1 MTHRALTDQ
10 AKNDAPMT
18 TTSMKKRTEQAQVEG
33 PSRRQVLHALAASPA
48 VWVFGSA
55 LGSSFGLSACATTRR
70 VTRFDLV
77 VTGGM
82 LVDGTGAPPRR
93 ADAAVLDGRIAAI
106 GVIDPEQAAERIDA
120 TGFVVAPGFVD
131 IHSHSDRSILEVP
144 TADSRVMQ
152 GYTCEITGN
161 CGGSIAPSTS
171 DAKRKFPDVASYFK
185 ALEEARPSIHQALLV
200 GHGTLRERLIG
211 EVDRKLTP
219 SELAQLERDVE
230 EALEQGA
237 VGLSSGLEYV
247 PGIYSPHEELD
258 TLAKVTARRGRLYAS
273 HMRSEDKYFLEA
285 VDEVLNLARTSGS
298 RVEVS
303 HLKACGP
310 KNWPKI
316 DVAIARLEAVVADGF
331 DVRADMYPYTAYSTG
346 LSILVEKWAK
356 DGGNSELV
364 KRLADP
370 AQRARIR
377 AEVLE
382 HVDNEPGGF
391 DRITIASELE
401 GTNKAFTGLTIEEI
415 GKKTSREPVDV
426 FLKLLEDEK
435 GSVSYVGHA
444 IQESDVAKVLAHPLV
459 CVGSD
464 GYVQAAHGD
473 QASKPH
479 PRSFGTAPRVLGR
492 YCRELHAFDLQTAVK
507 KLSSMPA
514 ERARLVERG
523 RILPGFHADLVV
535 FDAALVADRATFA
548 EPRLLPIGID
558 HVVVAGRIV
567 VKDGK
572 HTGERP
578 GSVLRAV

>member
-1 MTHRALTDQ
+1 MT
-10 AKNDAPMT
+10 K
-18 TTSMKKRTEQAQVEG
+18 STEKAQDKG
-33 PSRRQVLHALAASPA
+33 PNRRQMLRVLASSSAALALRQS
-48 VWVFGSA
+48 
-55 LGSSFGLSACATTRR
+55 LGGGIGLGLGACAATRR

-77 VTGGM
+77 VTGGTV
-82 LVDGTGAPPRR
+82 VDGTGTPPRA
-93 ADAAVLDGRIAAI
+93 ADVGVLDGRITAI
-106 GVIDPEQAAERIDA
+106 GVVDPELAKERIDA
-120 TGFVVAPGFVD
+120 TGLVVAPGFVD
-131 IHSHSDRSILEVP
+131 IHSHSDRSILDVP

-161 CGGSIAPSTS
+161 CGGSIAPSTPDS
-171 DAKRKFPDVASYFK
+171 KRKFADVAAYFT
-185 ALEEARPSIHQALLV
+185 ALEQARPSIHQALLV
-200 GHGTLRERLIG
+200 GHGTLRERLVG

-219 SELAQLERDVE
+219 AELAQLEHDVE

-247 PGIYSPHEELD
+247 PGIYAPHEELD
-258 TLAKVTARRGRLYAS
+258 ALAKVIARRGRIYTS
-273 HMRSEDKYFLEA
+273 HTRSEDKYLLEA
-285 VDEVLNLARTSGS
+285 VDEVLHLARTSGS
-298 RVEVS
+298 RVQVS

-316 DVAIARLEAVVADGF
+316 DVAIARIEAAVADGF

-346 LSILVEKWAK
+346 LSILVEKWAR
-356 DGGNSELV
+356 DGGNAEMV

-370 AQRARIR
+370 ALRARIR
-377 AEVLE
+377 AELLA

-391 DRITIASELE
+391 DRITIASELD
-401 GTNKAFTGLTIEEI
+401 GANKAFTGMTIAEI
-415 GKKTSREPVDV
+415 AEATSREPVDA

-473 QASKPH
+473 AASKPH

-492 YCRELHAFDLQTAVK
+492 YCRELHAFDLQTAVM
-507 KLSSMPA
+507 KLSAMPA
-514 ERARLVERG
+514 ERAKLAERG

-535 FDAALVADRATFA
+535 FDAARVADRATFA
-548 EPRLLPIGID
+548 EPRLLPVGID
-558 HVVVAGRIV
+558 HVIVAGQIV
-567 VKDGK
+567 VKSGE
-572 HTGERP
+572 HTGARP
-578 GSVLRAV
+578 GSVLRA